1 MSCKSCKEKKDIKE
15 EMIKSGEFIAK
26 GVIWFAVIWTVLG
39 LYGLITLIGK
49 LI

>member
-1 MSCKSCKEKKDIKE
+1 MSCTSCKEKKDVKE

-26 GVIWFAVIWTVLG
+26 GVIFFAVIWSVLV
-39 LYGLITLIGK
+39 LYGLISLIGK